1 MGRTSRN
8 VTVASGWPAAG
19 RRGPAVGTADAGL
32 DQVTLGGVPR
42 LLVPRGVPRS
52 FRRSAFG
59 LLQGLRPPQSWLWGA
74 AGRGWTI
81 PLSGWPVRV
90 GPTTLGRD
98 DDALFTSL
106 VAELERWA
114 GEPLLVAV
122 LMSQGRG
129 LQRCGVL
136 FGRHGV
142 AEAFAKVGDLD
153 DGEFG
158 GQVDRELEAMQRA
171 AKLQPRSFTLP
182 EVIGEM
188 TVEARRVLVME
199 HLPQRHEGRHA
210 WDLPLTIAREL
221 GTLHEVDVPTTV
233 PPATL
238 APTEAATPGLA
249 SAARFLTQRS
259 EPVHLSVGHGDLA
272 PWNIR
277 YRRGDARPVL
287 LDWEHYTPDM
297 PAFADP
303 AAMVYARWL
312 TYGSHRPERLTR
324 DLLATGRRTGAS
336 PTEVVAGISWIFTRR
351 RQFLV
356 DRLDAALA
364 GVVTALS

>member
-1 MGRTSRN
+1 
-8 VTVASGWPAAG
+8 
-19 RRGPAVGTADAGL
+19 L
-32 DQVTLGGVPR
+32 DLVTLGGVPR
-42 LLVPRGVPRS
+42 LLVPRGSPPG

-59 LLQGLRPPQSWLWGA
+59 LLQGLTPPKSWLWTA

-81 PLSGWPVRV
+81 PMSWWPVRV
-90 GPTTLGRD
+90 EPTTLDRGD
-98 DDALFTSL
+98 DELFTSL

-129 LQRCGVL
+129 LQRCGL
-136 FGRHGV
+136 LLGRRGV

-158 GQVDRELEAMQRA
+158 GQVDREIEAMHRA
-171 AKLQPRSFTLP
+171 AKLHPRTFTLP
-182 EVIGEM
+182 EVLDEL

-199 HLPQRHEGRHA
+199 HLPQRHEGRRA

-221 GTLHEVDVPTTV
+221 GTLHEADVPRTV
-233 PPATL
+233 SPASL
-238 APTEAATPGLA
+238 APVDATSPGLA
-249 SAARFLTQRS
+249 SAARFLSTRS
-259 EPVHLSVGHGDLA
+259 DLVHLSVGHGDLA

-277 YRRGDARPVL
+277 YRRDDARPVL
-287 LDWEHYTPDM
+287 LDWEHYAPDM

-324 DLLATGRRTGAS
+324 DLLATGRQTGAS
-336 PTEVVAGISWIFTRR
+336 PSEVVAGISWIFTRR

-364 GVVTALS
+364 GVVAALR